1 MKHRWTVLCE
11 RFSIDQRS
19 SNVTL
24 FGIID
29 ELHVP
34 RSAVSEALAAGKP
47 AAAQVQ
53 SVLVV
58 QTERSDM
65 GVPEKGVIE
74 CRLFDAQGVE
84 LGSSRAE
91 VSLERGRRAR
101 SAFNINVLPITNEGT
116 YLYRVFHVSDGDSRQ
131 VDELP
136 LHVMFDAPPAGA

>member
-1 MKHRWTVLCE
+1 LCE

-19 SNVTL
+19 NNVTL

-34 RSAVSEALAAGKP
+34 KSAVSEAMAAGKP
-47 AAAQVQ
+47 AAAQIQ

-58 QTERSDM
+58 QTERSDV

-74 CRLFDAQGVE
+74 CRLFDAEGQE
-84 LGSSRAE
+84 LGSSRAD

-101 SAFNINVLPITNEGT
+101 SAFNINVLPITNEGI
-116 YLYRVFHVSDGDSRQ
+116 YLYRVFHVVEGESQQ

-136 LHVMFDAPPAGA
+136 LRVMFDAPSSTA

>member
-1 MKHRWTVLCE
+1 LKHRWTLLCE

-19 SNVTL
+19 NNVTL

-34 RSAVSEALAAGKP
+34 KSAVSEAMAAGKP
-47 AAAQVQ
+47 AAAQIQ

-58 QTERSDM
+58 QTERSDV

-74 CRLFDAQGVE
+74 CRLFDAEGQE
-84 LGSSRAE
+84 LGSSRAD

-101 SAFNINVLPITNEGT
+101 SAFNINVLPITNEGI
-116 YLYRVFHVSDGDSRQ
+116 YLYRVFHVVEGESQQ

-136 LHVMFDAPPAGA
+136 LRVMFDAPSSTA

>member
-1 MKHRWTVLCE
+1 MKHRWALLCE

-19 SNVTL
+19 NNVTL

-34 RSAVSEALAAGKP
+34 KNAVDEAMAAGKP
-47 AAAQVQ
+47 AAAQIQ

-58 QTERSDM
+58 QTERSDI
-65 GVPEKGVIE
+65 GVAEKGVIE
-74 CRLFDAQGVE
+74 CRLFDAQGQE

-101 SAFNINVLPITNEGT
+101 SAFNINVLPITNEGV
-116 YLYRVFHVSDGDSRQ
+116 YLYKVFHVIEGESRQ
-131 VDELP
+131 VEELP
-136 LHVMFDAPPAGA
+136 LRVMFDAPSTTA

>member
-1 MKHRWTVLCE
+1 MKHRWTLLCE

-29 ELHVP
+29 ELHLP
-34 RSAVSEALAAGKP
+34 KNAVSDALAAGKP
-47 AAAQVQ
+47 AAAQIQ

-58 QTERSDM
+58 QTERSDFA
-65 GVPEKGVIE
+65 VPEKGVIE
-74 CRLFDAQGVE
+74 CRLFDAQGAE
-84 LGSSRAE
+84 IGSSRAE
-91 VSLERGRRAR
+91 VSLERGRRSR

-116 YLYRVFHVSDGDSRQ
+116 YLYRIFHVTDGESRQ

-136 LHVMFDAPPAGA
+136 LQVMFDAPAVAT

>member
-1 MKHRWTVLCE
+1 VKHRWTLLCE

-74 CRLFDAQGVE
+74 CRLFDAQGAE

-116 YLYRVFHVSDGDSRQ
+116 YLYRVFHVSDGNSRQ

-136 LHVMFDAPPAGA
+136 LHVMFDVPPAGP

>member
-1 MKHRWTVLCE
+1 MKHRWTLLCE

-19 SNVTL
+19 NNVTL

-34 RSAVSEALAAGKP
+34 KSAVSEAMAAGKP
-47 AAAQVQ
+47 AAAQIQ

-58 QTERSDM
+58 QTERSDV

-74 CRLFDAQGVE
+74 CRLFDAEGQE
-84 LGSSRAE
+84 LGSSRAD

-101 SAFNINVLPITNEGT
+101 SAFNINVLPITNEGI
-116 YLYRVFHVSDGDSRQ
+116 YLYRVFHVVEGESQQ

-136 LHVMFDAPPAGA
+136 LRVMFDAPSSTA

>member
-1 MKHRWTVLCE
+1 LCE

-19 SNVTL
+19 NNVTL

-34 RSAVSEALAAGKP
+34 KSAVSEAMAAGKP
-47 AAAQVQ
+47 AAAQIQ

-58 QTERSDM
+58 QTERSDV

-74 CRLFDAQGVE
+74 CRLFDAEGQE
-84 LGSSRAE
+84 LGSSRAD

-101 SAFNINVLPITNEGT
+101 SAFNINVLPVTNEGI
-116 YLYRVFHVSDGDSRQ
+116 YLYRVFHVVEGESQQ

-136 LHVMFDAPPAGA
+136 LRVMFDAPSSTA

>member
-1 MKHRWTVLCE
+1 LKHRWALLCE

-24 FGIID
+24 FGIVD

-34 RSAVSEALAAGKP
+34 RSAVSDALAAGKP
-47 AAAQVQ
+47 AAAQIQ

-65 GVPEKGVIE
+65 AVPEKGVIE
-74 CRLFDAQGVE
+74 CRLFDAQGAE
-84 LGSSRAE
+84 LGSSRVE
-91 VSLERGRRAR
+91 VSLERGRRTR

-116 YLYRVFHVSDGDSRQ
+116 YVYRVFHVTDGESRQ

-136 LHVMFDAPPAGA
+136 LYVHFDVPPPA

>member
-1 MKHRWTVLCE
+1 MKHRWTLLCE

-19 SNVTL
+19 NNVTL

-34 RSAVSEALAAGKP
+34 KSAVSEAMAAGKP
-47 AAAQVQ
+47 AAAQIQ

-58 QTERSDM
+58 QTERSDV

-74 CRLFDAQGVE
+74 CRLFDAQGQE
-84 LGSSRAE
+84 LGSSRAD

-101 SAFNINVLPITNEGT
+101 SAFNINVLPIRNEGI
-116 YLYRVFHVSDGDSRQ
+116 YLYRVFHVVEGESQQ

-136 LHVMFDAPPAGA
+136 LRVMFDAPSSTA

>member
-1 MKHRWTVLCE
+1 LKHRWALLCE

-24 FGIID
+24 FGIVD

-34 RSAVSEALAAGKP
+34 RSAVSDALAAGKP
-47 AAAQVQ
+47 AAAQIQ

-65 GVPEKGVIE
+65 AVPEKGVIE
-74 CRLFDAQGVE
+74 CRLFDAQGAE
-84 LGSSRAE
+84 LGSSRVE
-91 VSLERGRRAR
+91 VSLERGRRTR

-116 YLYRVFHVSDGDSRQ
+116 YLYRVFHVTDGESRQ

-136 LHVMFDAPPAGA
+136 LYVHFDVPPPA

>member
-1 MKHRWTVLCE
+1 MRHRWTVLCE

-65 GVPEKGVIE
+65 GVPEKGVI
-74 CRLFDAQGVE
+74 VP
-84 LGSSRAE
+84 S
-91 VSLERGRRAR
+91 
-101 SAFNINVLPITNEGT
+101 
-116 YLYRVFHVSDGDSRQ
+116 
-131 VDELP
+131 
-136 LHVMFDAPPAGA
+136 

>member
-1 MKHRWTVLCE
+1 MRHRWTVLCE

>member
-1 MKHRWTVLCE
+1 LKHRWTLLCE

-19 SNVTL
+19 NNVTL

-34 RSAVSEALAAGKP
+34 KSAVSEAMAAGKP
-47 AAAQVQ
+47 AAAQIQ

-58 QTERSDM
+58 QTERSDV

-74 CRLFDAQGVE
+74 CRLFDAQGQE
-84 LGSSRAE
+84 LGSSRAD

-101 SAFNINVLPITNEGT
+101 SAFNINVLPITNEGI
-116 YLYRVFHVSDGDSRQ
+116 YVYRVFHVGEGGSQQ

-136 LHVMFDAPPAGA
+136 LRVMFDAPSSTA

>member
-1 MKHRWTVLCE
+1 MRHRWTVLCE

-101 SAFNINVLPITNEGT
+101 SAFNINVLPITSEGL
-116 YLYRVFHVSDGDSRQ
+116 YHYRVFHVAEGNTQQ
-131 VDELP
+131 VDEVP
-136 LHVMFDAPPAGA
+136 LYVSFDAPAT

>member
-1 MKHRWTVLCE
+1 LKHRWTLLCE

-19 SNVTL
+19 NNVTL

-34 RSAVSEALAAGKP
+34 KSAVSEAMAAGKP
-47 AAAQVQ
+47 AAAQIQ

-58 QTERSDM
+58 QTERSDV

-74 CRLFDAQGVE
+74 CRLFDAEGQE
-84 LGSSRAE
+84 LGSSRAD

-101 SAFNINVLPITNEGT
+101 SAFNINVLPVTNEGI
-116 YLYRVFHVSDGDSRQ
+116 YLYRVFHVVEGESQQ

-136 LHVMFDAPPAGA
+136 LRVMFDAPSSTA

>member
-1 MKHRWTVLCE
+1 LKHRWALLCE

-19 SNVTL
+19 NNVTL

-34 RSAVSEALAAGKP
+34 KSAVDEAMAAGRP
-47 AAAQVQ
+47 AAAQIQ

-58 QTERSDM
+58 QTERSDI

-74 CRLFDAQGVE
+74 CRLFDAQGQE
-84 LGSSRAE
+84 LGSSRTE

-101 SAFNINVLPITNEGT
+101 SAFNINVLPITNEGL
-116 YLYRVFHVSDGDSRQ
+116 YLYKVFHVLEGESRQ
-131 VDELP
+131 VEELP
-136 LHVMFDAPPAGA
+136 LRVMFDAPNATA

>member
-1 MKHRWTVLCE
+1 M
-11 RFSIDQRS
+11 
-19 SNVTL
+19 
-24 FGIID
+24 
-29 ELHVP
+29 P

>member
-1 MKHRWTVLCE
+1 MKHRWTLLCE

-19 SNVTL
+19 NNVTL

-34 RSAVSEALAAGKP
+34 KSAVSEAMAAGKP
-47 AAAQVQ
+47 AAAQIQ

-58 QTERSDM
+58 QTERSDV

-74 CRLFDAQGVE
+74 CRLFDAQGQE
-84 LGSSRAE
+84 LGSSRAD

-101 SAFNINVLPITNEGT
+101 SAFNINVLPITNEGI
-116 YLYRVFHVSDGDSRQ
+116 YLYRVFHVVEGESQQ

-136 LHVMFDAPPAGA
+136 LRVMFDAPSSTA

>member
-1 MKHRWTVLCE
+1 LKHRWALLCE

-24 FGIID
+24 FGIVD

-34 RSAVSEALAAGKP
+34 RSAVSDALAAGKP
-47 AAAQVQ
+47 AAAQIQ

-65 GVPEKGVIE
+65 AVPEKGVIE
-74 CRLFDAQGVE
+74 CRLFDAQGAE
-84 LGSSRAE
+84 LGSSRVE
-91 VSLERGRRAR
+91 VSLERGRRTR

-116 YLYRVFHVSDGDSRQ
+116 YLYRVFHVIDGESRQ

-136 LHVMFDAPPAGA
+136 LYVHFDVPPPA